1 VIERTGVRQFL
12 LFWNSVKRERS
23 GSVGNERVPESGE
36 NEKDVQKPTVSLHIY
51 GRPYNIV
58 QLYLNGSILDPDSLL
73 TGSLLNQKAVYGC
86 VLQGPIA

>member
-23 GSVGNERVPESGE
+23 GSVGNERMPESGE
-36 NEKDVQKPTVSLHIY
+36 NERCPKPTVSLHIY

-58 QLYLNGSILDPDSLL
+58 QLYLNGSISDPDSLL

>member
-23 GSVGNERVPESGE
+23 GSVGNEGVPKSGE
-36 NEKDVQKPTVSLHIY
+36 NEICPKPTVSLLIY
-51 GRPYNIV
+51 GRPYNRV
-58 QLYLNGSILDPDSLL
+58 QLYLNGSISDPDSLL

-86 VLQGPIA
+86 VLQRPIA

>member
-1 VIERTGVRQFL
+1 VIERTGIRQFL

-36 NEKDVQKPTVSLHIY
+36 MKGCPKPTVSLHIY
-51 GRPYNIV
+51 GRPYNRV
-58 QLYLNGSILDPDSLL
+58 QLYLNGSISDPDYLL